1 MTDTPKTLME
11 AVKYYADHKVC
22 FKTMLD
28 RGGAFTMKQ
37 LDALAPLSEDDCEC
51 LRAFYTPRCETIER
65 LNKRILAARE
75 IKYGVK

>member
-1 MTDTPKTLME
+1 MSDEMIPCRGPT
-11 AVKYYADHKVC
+11 
-22 FKTMLD
+22 D
-28 RGGAFTMKQ
+28 RGGAFTVKQ

>member
-1 MTDTPKTLME
+1 MSEMVLCRGRVSREEITTKTS
-11 AVKYYADHKVC
+11 
-22 FKTMLD
+22 
-28 RGGAFTMKQ
+28 FTAKQ
-37 LDALAPLSEDDCEC
+37 LDALAPLSSDDCEC